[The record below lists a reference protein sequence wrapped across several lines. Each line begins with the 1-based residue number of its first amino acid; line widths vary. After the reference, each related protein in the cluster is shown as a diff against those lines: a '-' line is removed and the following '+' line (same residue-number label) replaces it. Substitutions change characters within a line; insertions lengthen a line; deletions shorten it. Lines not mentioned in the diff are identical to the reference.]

1 MVEYTINAVNL
12 LLTNLKED
20 TYSFLGS
27 AVNKAIEEKIPTP
40 YTTDYL
46 KMIRERA
53 QDINFLGRDITQLVE
68 GEIKEMLHAILDDIM
83 MVQGPVDT
91 LIHIRENHERLGGL
105 KPNGILDLLK
115 EYSKTLDNYTEGIND
130 LIR

>member
-68 GEIKEMLHAILDDIM
+68 GEIKEMLHAILDDIIENPEFEKALM
-83 MVQGPVDT
+83 ST
-91 LIHIRENHERLGGL
+91 LAKSTAYGVKELTKEQIENFVKSL
-105 KPNGILDLLK
+105 
-115 EYSKTLDNYTEGIND
+115 EGSIK
-130 LIR
+130 LQP